1 MKSKIYLYQVE
12 VLIIWIA
19 IVVMLFKYVPSKQI
33 AGAVAGLGFVLLPS
47 LFLIYE
53 LRQPLKN
60 KFYIFVLGVF
70 LLTNALPIFLLR
82 ILNWGVDFSELSLVG
97 IPANKFHG
105 ISNIMYLI
113 MLITSAVIYF
123 KVRKMEKVSS

>member
-1 MKSKIYLYQVE
+1 MKSKIYLYQME

-19 IVVMLFKYVPSKQI
+19 VVIMLFRFIPSKQI
-33 AGAVAGLGFVLLPS
+33 AGAVAGFGFVLWPI

-53 LRQPLKN
+53 LKQPLKN
-60 KFYIFVLGVF
+60 KFYIFILGFF

-82 ILNWGVDFSELSLVG
+82 MLNWGVDFAELSLVG

-113 MLITSAVIYF
+113 MLITSGVVYF
-123 KVRKMEKVSS
+123 KAKKMEKASS